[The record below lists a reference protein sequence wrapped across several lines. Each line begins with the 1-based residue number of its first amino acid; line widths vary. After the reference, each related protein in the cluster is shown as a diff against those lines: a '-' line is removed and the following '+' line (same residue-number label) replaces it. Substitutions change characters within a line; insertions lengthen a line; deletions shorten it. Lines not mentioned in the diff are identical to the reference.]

1 MGRLHLRNIVFP
13 AVLLSCS
20 IFSALTLPFVL
31 SDPNPLTVKLP
42 PFFDGEVESIFKQ
55 ENKTLTIR
63 YIGAAIVLSV
73 GAGLVTVEVLRRVQ
87 ASDSAN
93 STDLAPP
100 VLLGEASLLVNAMHE
115 AKLDGFAADLNS
127 TAIPTSTRSAS
138 ATATKPLAMAQVG
151 SRTVGFSL
159 DTAGYSEAD
168 KTDTSIPVLDEHG
181 NTCRIKTSE
190 SEQTAFALMWNGEYY
205 RFFRVRE
212 TQEKALA
219 IAKNLVRRGEQ
230 VVVSHLEQGYAVW
243 VKETGP
249 FTEWMS

>member
-42 PFFDGEVESIFKQ
+42 PFFEGEVEPIFNS
-55 ENKTLTIR
+55 ENKTITIR

-87 ASDSAN
+87 AADSAN
-93 STDLAPP
+93 SSDIS
-100 VLLGEASLLVNAMHE
+100 LGLVEELPLIFNPNAAE
-115 AKLDGFAADLNS
+115 FDGFEAEFNS
-127 TAIPTSTRSAS
+127 TELSASARSTS

-151 SRTVGFSL
+151 SHTDGLPLNSPFNSTVHLES
-159 DTAGYSEAD
+159 DTA
-168 KTDTSIPVLDEHG
+168 IPVLDEHG
-181 NTCRIKTSE
+181 DTCRIKTSE
-190 SEQTAFALMWNGEYY
+190 SEQTTFALMWNGEYY

-212 TQEKALA
+212 TQDKALA
-219 IAKNLVRRGEQ
+219 IAKNLVKRGEQ

-243 VKETGP
+243 VKETGA
-249 FTEWMS
+249 FTELVS

>member
-42 PFFDGEVESIFKQ
+42 PFFEGEVESIFNS
-55 ENKTLTIR
+55 ENKTITIR

-87 ASDSAN
+87 AADSAN
-93 STDLAPP
+93 SSD
-100 VLLGEASLLVNAMHE
+100 ASLGLVEELPLMFNPDAAEFGGFE
-115 AKLDGFAADLNS
+115 AEFNPTEMA
-127 TAIPTSTRSAS
+127 TSTRSTS

-151 SRTVGFSL
+151 RHTDVFPLTSPVYLES
-159 DTAGYSEAD
+159 DT
-168 KTDTSIPVLDEHG
+168 TIPVLDEHG
-181 NTCRIKTSE
+181 DTCRIKTSE
-190 SEQTAFALMWNGEYY
+190 SEQTTFALMWNGEYY

-219 IAKNLVRRGEQ
+219 IAKNLVKRGEQ

-243 VKETGP
+243 VKETGA
-249 FTEWMS
+249 FTELVS